1 MRKIFVE
8 VFSEIPLIDPF
19 MVGFFKKI
27 IGLILLALLV
37 ASGWVLWRAPD
48 PLYQLEVWRGMGR
61 FTEYDRRISAA
72 AEKQGLD
79 RFLVKALVWKVSAFN
94 SAKVGKYDE
103 RGLMQLSRSTGE
115 DWAKAEKIET
125 FIFSDLFD
133 PKTNLDVGTWS
144 LKRAMVRW
152 KGKVNPVPFALADWF
167 AGAPAV
173 DRWVEA
179 SGRGED
185 AQAEDLLLAI
195 NIPEVRQSIREI
207 IGRQKSYEKIGSL

>member
-8 VFSEIPLIDPF
+8 VFSEIPLIDAF

-37 ASGWVLWRAPD
+37 ASGWVLWRSPD
-48 PLYQLEVWRGMGR
+48 PLYQLEIWRGMGQFSR
-61 FTEYDRRISAA
+61 YDRRITAA

-79 RFLVKALVWKVSAFN
+79 PLLVKAQVWKASAFN
-94 SAKVGKYDE
+94 SAKVGKHGE
-103 RGLMQLSRSTGE
+103 RGLMQVSRSTGE

-144 LKRAMVRW
+144 FKRAMVRW

-185 AQAEDLLLAI
+185 AQAEDLVLAI
-195 NIPEVRQSIREI
+195 DIPEVRQSIQEI
-207 IGRQKSYEKIGSL
+207 IGRKNSYSEIGSL